1 MSKERKLDKLLDTI
15 LENYSEEEILKADGF
30 DDAVIGI
37 DTHMRLVYSISKS
50 LDILVKDGMTMED
63 AMEHFYYN
71 VSGSYVGE
79 KTPIWVED
87 NFE

>member
-1 MSKERKLDKLLDTI
+1 MSKVLDTI

-37 DTHMRLVYSISKS
+37 DTHMRLVYSVSKS